1 MNGIVHTMTMTKRVL
16 WILFATMAII
26 IGLYPT
32 LYFFLDSKFALLSTK
47 DNELLNNIFWSS
59 AFYIHIVL
67 GGLAVLIGWTQFSPK
82 IRAKKLSIHRQIGKV
97 YVISSLFSALT
108 SLYIAV
114 YATGGIITS
123 LGFFCLG
130 VIWLYTTWTAYLH
143 IKNGRIANHEKMMI
157 YSYASCFAAVTLRI
171 WLPLLVILFNDFTI
185 AYRIVAWLC
194 WVPNLLVAL
203 LIVKRIERQET
214 INSR

>member
-1 MNGIVHTMTMTKRVL
+1 MTKKLL

-32 LYFFLDSKFALLSTK
+32 LYFFLDKKFGLLSTK
-47 DNELLNNIFWSS
+47 DNELFNNTFWNL

-67 GGLAVLIGWTQFSPK
+67 GGLALLIGWTQFSAK
-82 IRAKKLSIHRQIGKV
+82 IRAKKLNLHRQIGKI
-97 YVISSLFSALT
+97 YVISSLLSSLT
-108 SLYIAV
+108 SVYIAF
-114 YATGGIITS
+114 YATGGLITS

-130 VIWLYTTWTAYLH
+130 IIWFYTTLIAYLH
-143 IKNGRIANHEKMMI
+143 IKKGSIANHEKMMI

-171 WLPLLVILFNDFTI
+171 WLPLLVILFNDFTT
-185 AYRIVAWLC
+185 AYGIVAWLC
-194 WVPNLLVAL
+194 WIPNLLIAL
-203 LIVKRIERQET
+203 LIVKRIEKRET